1 MSLVTPRTAPRVSFA
16 ALLLVALGARPGLAH
31 AAESRAFVLTT
42 DFSTGSLSTVSLD
55 TRAVSQDVEPAGS
68 DATIRWFQGNLY
80 IVNRFG
86 GDNVQVVD
94 GATLNT
100 VHQWSTGNGT
110 NPQDICFVSPTK
122 AYVTRYESGDLLI
135 LNPQTGASPGVIHLG
150 QFADADGLP
159 EMTHMIRVERYV
171 FVALERLNRSAGFTP
186 TDSSLV
192 AVIDSQTDAVVDVDP
207 VQPGVQAILLTGKN
221 PITQFEFD
229 RTSSRLLIGCVGFFG
244 ALDGGIEWIDPV
256 NFRSLGFAITESAL
270 GGDLA
275 DVTWWHPGRSYAIV
289 SDASFNT
296 VLVSWNPATGQK
308 IGDVYAPGGFSL
320 TDSGVND
327 RDELYVCNN
336 NLFDPGLH
344 VFAAGTDT
352 HLAGP
357 LDCGLPPHDVTFD
370 AASEEVLAVAPHIG
384 GSALEFATPMPNPA
398 FSTCRLVFATA
409 REGSARLEVFD
420 VLGRSVRVLVD
431 GVAGAGAHE
440 VAWDLRDATG
450 ARVAPGVYAVR
461 ARIGGEEA
469 TRRIVVAR

>member
-1 MSLVTPRTAPRVSFA
+1 MTSRIVGLAS
-16 ALLLVALGARPGLAH
+16 ALLLVTLAAAPRPAH
-31 AAESRAFVLTT
+31 AAQSRAFVLTT
-42 DFSTGSLSTVSLD
+42 DFSTGSLSTVNLD

-68 DATIRWFQGNLY
+68 DATFRWYQGNLY
-80 IVNRFG
+80 VVNRFG

-150 QFADADGLP
+150 PFADADGIP
-159 EMTHMIRVERYV
+159 EMAHMIRVERYV
-171 FVALERLNRSAGFTP
+171 FVALERLNRAAGFAP

-192 AVIDSQTDAVVDVDP
+192 AVIDSQTDTVVDVDP
-207 VQPGVQAILLTGKN
+207 VAPGVQAILLTGKN

-229 RTSSRLLIGCVGFFG
+229 RTSSRLLIGCAGAFG
-244 ALDGGIEWIDPV
+244 ALDGGVEWIDPV

-270 GGDLA
+270 GGDLS
-275 DVTWWHPGRSYAIV
+275 DVTWWHPDHSYAIV

-308 IGDVYAPGGFSL
+308 LGTVFAPGGFSL

-327 RDELYVCNN
+327 RDELYVCAND
-336 NLFDPGLH
+336 LFAPGLH
-344 VFAAGTDT
+344 VFAAGTDA

-370 AASEEVLAVAPHIG
+370 ATSEEVLAAGPPAR
-384 GSALEFATPMPNPA
+384 GSALVLAAPVPNPSFA
-398 FSTCRLVFATA
+398 ACRLAFTTPRAGAV
-409 REGSARLEVFD
+409 RLEVFD
-420 VLGRSVRVLVD
+420 VLGRSVRRLVD
-431 GVAGAGAHE
+431 GAIEAGTHE
-440 VAWDLRDATG
+440 VAWDLRDRTG
-450 ARVAPGVYAVR
+450 AKVAPGVYAVR
-461 ARIGGEEA
+461 ARAGGEEA
-469 TRRIVVAR
+469 TRRVVVAR